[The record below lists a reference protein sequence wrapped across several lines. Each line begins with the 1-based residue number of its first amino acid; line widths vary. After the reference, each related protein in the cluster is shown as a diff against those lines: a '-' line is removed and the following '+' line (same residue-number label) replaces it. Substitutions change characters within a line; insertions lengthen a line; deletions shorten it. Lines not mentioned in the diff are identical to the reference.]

1 VSGFAER
8 GEAEEGVDGG
18 EAGVAA
24 ADAVPALAFEMVEEG
39 ADERGV
45 QVGQIQLRGRFAEL
59 GLREAEQQPEG
70 VPVGRDGVRAGAA
83 LVEQPA
89 GEERLEGGGPV
100 SSWQAAEGVLE
111 PGCGDGE

>member
-39 ADERGV
+39 ADECGV
-45 QVGQIQLRGRFAEL
+45 EVGQIQLGGRFAEP
-59 GLREAEQQPEG
+59 GLARIRAAA
-70 VPVGRDGVRAGAA
+70 GRCPGRPRWCAGWRG
-83 LVEQPA
+83 A
-89 GEERLEGGGPV
+89 G
-100 SSWQAAEGVLE
+100 
-111 PGCGDGE
+111 

>member
-39 ADERGV
+39 ADECGV
-45 QVGQIQLRGRFAEL
+45 EVGQIQLGGRFAEP
-59 GLREAEQQPEG
+59 GLRGSEQQPEG
-70 VPVGRDGVRAGAA
+70 CPGRPRWCAGWRG
-83 LVEQPA
+83 A
-89 GEERLEGGGPV
+89 G
-100 SSWQAAEGVLE
+100 
-111 PGCGDGE
+111 